1 LNDLFRN
8 TLSPAQWAVL
18 GAVPLAILALYFLKL
33 KRAPL
38 EVPSTYLWRKS
49 IEDLRVNSLWQRL
62 RQSLLLLLQ
71 LLVALLAILAVL
83 RPGWQGTK
91 LTGGRLVF
99 LIDNSA
105 SMSTR
110 DGKGDGQGGGKGDGA
125 DSESRLAAAKE
136 HVAGLIDQ
144 MGSGM
149 TAMIVSFA
157 GEPTVVQPF
166 TSNTRLLR
174 ERLATI
180 QPTVGST
187 DLKGALELASGMAT
201 PERAV
206 SSQAAT
212 GQADTAQADA
222 SPAAEEP
229 SSEADVT
236 ADEPATVFIF
246 SDGRFGDVKDF
257 ALGRLRPVYVPIGA
271 ADTQNLAITA
281 LETRRSETQP
291 GQSQAFVQAANYSD
305 EATEAVIV
313 LRRGERLVDARKIEI
328 PAGEVAGATLP
339 IGDTTPAEGEGV
351 LEARIASES
360 LEMLRDRLAID
371 DVAYAALNDS
381 QASRVLLVTSGNVA
395 VEQALTTGR
404 ADRSGEVTVEP
415 PSFLETPSYETRA
428 TAGIYD
434 LIVYDRCVPQAAPRS
449 NTVYIGVLPPGDSW
463 RKPTPTSL
471 QPPASSLSVP
481 QIIDWNRSHP
491 LLANVELGNF
501 DIVETLLLTPPA
513 GATTL
518 VDAAEGPIVAVAS
531 RNSYEDLVLG
541 FPILIEVDGS
551 LQRNTDWINRLSF
564 PTFWLN
570 VLEYFAAR
578 QAVGERSLRPGEA
591 IELRPLNPAAE
602 SITVTSPSG
611 KAETLRRRGEQPLVY
626 RLTDEIGVYRV
637 TEGAR
642 ETRRFAVNLFDPAE
656 SDVRLRTDETPEDA
670 EQAAVAA
677 IKIGD
682 LDVAAT
688 AGAAPARQ
696 ELWRTLLIAALC
708 VLVLEWWIY
717 HRRVYL

>member
-1 LNDLFRN
+1 MNDFFRN
-8 TLSPAQWAVL
+8 TLTPAQWAVL
-18 GAVPLAILALYFLKL
+18 GTVPLAILALYFLKL

-99 LIDNSA
+99 LVDNSA
-105 SMSTR
+105 SMSTS
-110 DGKGDGQGGGKGDGA
+110 DGKGDSEGDGA
-125 DSESRLAAAKE
+125 GSESRLDAAKE

-144 MGSGM
+144 MDSSM
-149 TAMIVSFA
+149 SAMIVSFA
-157 GEPTVVQPF
+157 AEPTVVQPF

-187 DLKGALELASGMAT
+187 DLKGALELASGMAS
-201 PERAV
+201 AAKA
-206 SSQAAT
+206 QAT
-212 GQADTAQADA
+212 GGTE
-222 SPAAEEP
+222 AAEGEAP
-229 SSEADVT
+229 AEQAEADVT
-236 ADEPATVFIF
+236 PDEPATVFIF

-257 ALGRLRPVYVPIGA
+257 VLGRLRPVYVPIGA
-271 ADTQNLAITA
+271 AGTQNLAITA
-281 LETRRSETQP
+281 LQTRRNDLQP
-291 GQSQAFVQAANYSD
+291 GQSQAYVQAANYSD
-305 EATEAVIV
+305 QRAEAVIV
-313 LRRGERLVDARKIEI
+313 LRRGGRLVDARKIAI
-328 PAGEVAGATLP
+328 PAGEAAGATLP
-339 IGDTTPAEGEGV
+339 IGDTVPADGEGV

-371 DVAYAALNDS
+371 DVAYAALNDV
-381 QASRVLLVTSGNVA
+381 QPSRVLLVTSGNVA

-415 PSFLETPSYETRA
+415 PAFLDTPAYETRA
-428 TAGIYD
+428 AAGTYD
-434 LIVYDRCVPQAAPRS
+434 LIVYDRCVPKAAPRS
-449 NTVYIGVLPPGDSW
+449 NTVYLGVLPAGDAW
-463 RKPTPTSL
+463 RKPSDPSL
-471 QPPASSLSVP
+471 QPLASSLSVP

-501 DIVETLLLTPPA
+501 DIVETLLLTPPV
-513 GATTL
+513 GATVL
-518 VDAAEGPIVAVAS
+518 VDAAEGPIVAVAP
-531 RNSYEDLVLG
+531 RDSYEDLVLG
-541 FPILIEVDGS
+541 FPILVETDGV

-626 RLTDEIGVYRV
+626 RLTDEIGVYHV
-637 TEGAR
+637 SEGNR

-656 SDVRLRTDETPEDA
+656 SDVRLRTDENPEDA
-670 EQAAVAA
+670 EQAAVAS

-696 ELWRTLLIAALC
+696 EMWRALLIAGLC
-708 VLVLEWWIY
+708 LLVLEWWVY